1 MLNAVR
7 ARATAVLLP
16 PYNYEMKRVCAL
28 ALTALLLAPL
38 SAAAMGSGDKYSD
51 AQTGLT
57 YTVYKP
63 SYTVGLTASKF
74 QLLPCG
80 VGAEQWIY
88 VKYGGTKRYFEIME
102 TMAGVKCSDPGL
114 SKYLKTV
121 TINGVKAKLYVYCD
135 SRSLSNYKKC
145 SLEDIARVGGY
156 FMFTNKAGKNL
167 KRTEIQVQVIGGITY
182 TQLLAIAKSLK
193 TVSASGKTLQTLPP
207 IFIDPASTSQI
218 SVSVGDNIVF
228 NVTDPEQWSAVVI
241 DPTIAEFI
249 AGGDQGSYTTNPA
262 IKTLTTG
269 TTVVRVTH
277 GAEIFEIDV
286 TVNP

>member
-1 MLNAVR
+1 MLNAER

-102 TMAGVKCSDPGL
+102 TKAGVKCSDPGL

-193 TVSASGKTLQTLPP
+193 TVSASGKTLQVLPP
-207 IFIDPASTSQI
+207 IMIDPATTSQV

-228 NVTDPEQWSAVVI
+228 NVTDPEQWSAVVAN
-241 DPTIAEFI
+241 PTIAEFI
-249 AGGDQGSYTTNPA
+249 AGGDQGTYTTNPA
-262 IKTLTTG
+262 IKTLSAGNTLL
-269 TTVVRVTH
+269 RVTH
-277 GAEIFEIDV
+277 GAEIFEIDL

>member
-1 MLNAVR
+1 MLDF
-7 ARATAVLLP
+7 TYLCLLP
-16 PYNYEMKRVCAL
+16 KVRRPYTHEMKKAFTI

-38 SAAAMGSGDKYSD
+38 SAVAMGSGDKYSD

-63 SYTVGLTASKF
+63 SYTIGLTATKF

-88 VKYGGTKRYFEIME
+88 VKYGGTKRFLEIME
-102 TMAGVKCSDPGL
+102 TKAGIKCSDPGL

-121 TINGVKAKLYVYCD
+121 TINGVKAKLYAYCD
-135 SRSLSNYKKC
+135 SRNLATYRKC
-145 SLEDIARVGGY
+145 STADIARVGGY

-167 KRTEIQVQVIGGITY
+167 KRTEIQVQAIGGITY
-182 TQLLAIAKSLK
+182 AQLLSVAKSLK
-193 TVSASGKTLQTLPP
+193 TVSASGKTLQVLPP
-207 IFIDPASTSQI
+207 IMIDPATTSQV
-218 SVSVGDNIVF
+218 SVSIGDTIVF
-228 NVTDPEQWSAVVI
+228 TVADPEQWSAVVT
-241 DPTIAEFI
+241 DSTIAQFI

-277 GAEIFEIDV
+277 GAEIFEIDL